1 MEDNKLVSA
10 IIIIVVLVAL
20 TLAWQ
25 RVLEAPEASVPAAP
39 TRPAVFTEELAAP
52 APSPAAEVT
61 VDART
66 LNLLRLSMPTGMG
79 PPRKPG
85 PDTVFPTEDA
95 PGTVDPPGVTRYPG
109 SYLISNQENLV
120 LDDQLPPVSTAE
132 YLAKASPDEVRS
144 FYVELYTSRWGK
156 TLDHLEPDGS
166 AWWGN
171 FVAPDG
177 QNGVSILSL
186 DVSDESENANVEPVT
201 VIQFV
206 FLPQNE
212 GELP

>member
-10 IIIIVVLVAL
+10 IIIVVVLVVL

-25 RVLEAPEASVPAAP
+25 RVLEAPEAPVPAPP
-39 TRPAVFTEELAAP
+39 TAPAVFTEELAAT
-52 APSPAAEVT
+52 APSPAAVVT

-66 LNLLRLSMPTGMG
+66 LDLLKLSMPAGIG
-79 PPRKPG
+79 PPRKPSV
-85 PDTVFPTEDA
+85 DTVFPTEDA
-95 PGTVDPPGVTRYPG
+95 PGTSDPPGITRYPG
-109 SYLISNQENLV
+109 SRLVGNQENLV

-144 FYVELYTSRWGK
+144 FYVGLYASRWEQ

-166 AWWGN
+166 AWWSN

-177 QNGVSILSL
+177 QNGVSVLSL
-186 DVSDESENANVEPVT
+186 DVSAKSEKANAEPVT
-201 VIQFV
+201 AILFV
-206 FLPQNE
+206 FLPQDE
-212 GELP
+212 DKLP

>member
-10 IIIIVVLVAL
+10 IIIVVVLVVL

-39 TRPAVFTEELAAP
+39 MAPAVFTEEPAAS
-52 APSPAAEVT
+52 ALSPAAVAT

-66 LNLLRLSMPTGMG
+66 LDLLKLRMPAGLG
-79 PPRKPG
+79 PARKPSV
-85 PDTVFPTEDA
+85 DTVFPTEDA
-95 PGTVDPPGVTRYPG
+95 PGTSDPPGITRYPG
-109 SYLISNQENLV
+109 SRLIGNQENLV

-144 FYVELYTSRWGK
+144 FYLGLYASRWEQ

-166 AWWGN
+166 AWWSN

-186 DVSDESENANVEPVT
+186 DVSDESENANVGPVT

-212 GELP
+212 SELP